1 MKKSGNI
8 LFVIIV
14 VYILAAGFWWSYLLN
29 SKNREVLD
37 AQIQKL
43 EILQKING
51 ENLLKIAEEKKSVLA
66 RFNRQRWMIIGE
78 GAVFMII
85 LLIGLWR
92 IYRIR
97 QKELALALQ
106 QQNFL
111 LSITHELKS
120 PLASVQ
126 LVLETIQKR
135 QLTAEQLQKLS
146 INGLKENDRLHR
158 LVQDLLLAAR
168 VEGGYEYVFE
178 RLDLDLILRECV
190 GWAMPKY
197 AGPINFESS
206 GDIVLKAADK
216 TTLSTAF
223 SNLIENAVK
232 YSETNAPINI
242 KAYRKKHQIFVEI
255 ADFGPGILK
264 LEREKIFNKFYRIGS
279 EHIRKTKGTGLG
291 LYIVKKVIEAHNGSI
306 SVKENQPNGAI
317 FTATF
322 NEEAV

>member
-8 LFVIIV
+8 LFAVIV
-14 VYILAAGFWWSYLLN
+14 VYILAAGFWWSYLLH
-29 SKNREVLD
+29 SKNKEVID
-37 AQIQKL
+37 AQLQKL
-43 EILQKING
+43 EILQKTAESNIDKIN
-51 ENLLKIAEEKKSVLA
+51 EERKAVLS

-135 QLTAEQLQKLS
+135 QLTTEQLQKLS
-146 INGLKENDRLHR
+146 SNGLKENERLHR

-178 RLDLDLILRECV
+178 ELDLNSLLKECV
-190 GWAMPKY
+190 GWVIPKY
-197 AGPINFESS
+197 SGKINLETSE
-206 GDIVLKAADK
+206 DVLLFAADK
-216 TTLSTAF
+216 NTLSAAF

-232 YSETNAPINI
+232 YSEGNEPINV

-255 ADFGPGILK
+255 ADFGPGIPK
-264 LEREKIFNKFYRIGS
+264 SEREKIFNKFYRIGS
-279 EHIRKTKGTGLG
+279 EYTRKTKGTGLG
-291 LYIVKKVIEAHNGSI
+291 LYIVKKVIEAHGGAI
-306 SVKENQPNGAI
+306 TLKDNQPKGTV
-317 FTATF
+317 FTVVLG
-322 NEEAV
+322 ND

>member
-43 EILQKING
+43 EILQKTNG
-51 ENLLKIAEEKKSVLA
+51 EDLLKIAKEKKSVLA

-197 AGPINFESS
+197 GGPINFESS

-255 ADFGPGILK
+255 ADFGPGIVK
-264 LEREKIFNKFYRIGS
+264 SEREKIFNKFYRIGS

-322 NEEAV
+322 NEEAA